1 MKRGIVTRVRKQMK
15 KVAASS
21 SAHLDHEYPAA
32 VSALEVK
39 RLQERVNHLAVEVF
53 HLTTELDEV
62 RHLLSTLV
70 AEAAVPPSQP
80 SPTAAATIPERAF
93 TELPADIGLECFP
106 SEHAAPELS
115 RESQRASLVTPT
127 PPLVQAQS
135 RPATRPL
142 GARQQPPRPTRRRRA
157 PHVAKVTGLAALLV
171 VGLGR
176 VGDPVAS
183 VTERGA
189 GLSPI
194 AVGRPMETHEHNSG
208 SRLGLQQI
216 AGV

>member
-15 KVAASS
+15 TAAASS

-80 SPTAAATIPERAF
+80 SPPAAATIPEGR
-93 TELPADIGLECFP
+93 FP
-106 SEHAAPELS
+106 SYPLTSASNLFHQNVLRLS
-115 RESQRASLVTPT
+115 SHGRARVRPWSRQRPKALFMTVWCPDSRSVESNC
-127 PPLVQAQS
+127 
-135 RPATRPL
+135 
-142 GARQQPPRPTRRRRA
+142 GIPR
-157 PHVAKVTGLAALLV
+157 G
-171 VGLGR
+171 
-176 VGDPVAS
+176 
-183 VTERGA
+183 
-189 GLSPI
+189 
-194 AVGRPMETHEHNSG
+194 
-208 SRLGLQQI
+208 
-216 AGV
+216 

>member
-21 SAHLDHEYPAA
+21 SAHLDHQYPAA
-32 VSALEVK
+32 ASALEVK

-194 AVGRPMETHEHNSG
+194 AVGRPMETHEHNS
-208 SRLGLQQI
+208 
-216 AGV
+216 